1 MIVGD
6 VLYCVHTLLIN
17 TTAPARPKAH
27 IRVHSVLWM
36 SMPEYCSC
44 PDLRVDSFTSHSPS
58 NAIHRSPVLG
68 TQAWKRLFSLNT
80 RSHYTS
86 SQNTACIASMSN
98 VDADVLRTRK
108 QATRL
113 AEITA
118 LETFTPFP
126 LPYSPPAPYGISQ
139 PAEMAF
145 RLRVVT
151 NNFRVKRT
159 DGRLEGKA

>member
-1 MIVGD
+1 MLSTLVIVGD
-6 VLYCVHTLLIN
+6 VLYCVHTLLIS

-86 SQNTACIASMSN
+86 SQNTACIASTSN
-98 VDADVLRTRK
+98 LDTK
-108 QATRL
+108 TSTRL

-118 LETFTPFP
+118 LETFPPFP

-151 NNFRVKRT
+151 NNFHVKRT